1 MAVSSIPAQSP
12 VAVCSRALILVG
24 AEPITS
30 FDDGNNEALI
40 ASNMYEDVARSS
52 LLNTRW
58 RFSTNQAVLNRLS
71 DAPTGR
77 FDAAYQL
84 PSGWLMTHVVTVND
98 TPIEYQTYGDKLFC
112 NEAASSELVLDF
124 TYRADEQGWP
134 SYFTI
139 AVEYELASV
148 FAVSLARDQSL
159 AQLMSQQA
167 ATSMMRARNLDAQ
180 QQTTRKDNDVTNKR
194 QTKEKYSITVLQC

>member
-30 FDDGNNEALI
+30 FDDGNIEALI

-180 QQTTRKDNDVTNKR
+180 QQTTRKLSTSRFITNR
-194 QTKEKYSITVLQC
+194 RT

>member
-24 AEPITS
+24 AAPITS

-167 ATSMMRARNLDAQ
+167 ATTMMKARNLDSQ
-180 QQTTRKDNDVTNKR
+180 QQTTRKLTTSRFIVNRRT
-194 QTKEKYSITVLQC
+194 